1 VTRAAHDNPDHSFER
16 LMHGWIIFFFASTWS
31 SGKVEADGAKACP
44 VGGSFS
50 LVRRNKL
57 QKHFLVKKKNLLHVG
72 NTSFFVQKLMK
83 SLDCVHAP
91 SRTKFSV
98 LNHNNIHHIR
108 VDCLNSITSAQA
120 NFLKTERCA
129 FHVVAKQPA
138 P

>member
-1 VTRAAHDNPDHSFER
+1 
-16 LMHGWIIFFFASTWS
+16 M
-31 SGKVEADGAKACP
+31 EADGAKACP
-44 VGGSFS
+44 VGGFFS

-57 QKHFLVKKKNLLHVG
+57 QKHFWVKKNLLHVG

-108 VDCLNSITSAQA
+108 VDFLNSITSAQA
-120 NFLKTERCA
+120 NFLKKQN
-129 FHVVAKQPA
+129 VVPFMSLPNSLLHSGLEKMVVVGLQMCQQR
-138 P
+138 